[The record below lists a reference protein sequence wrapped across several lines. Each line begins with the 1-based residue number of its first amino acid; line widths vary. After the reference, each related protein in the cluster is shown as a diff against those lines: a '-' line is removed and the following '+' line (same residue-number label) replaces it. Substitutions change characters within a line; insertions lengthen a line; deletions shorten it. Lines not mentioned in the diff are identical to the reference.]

1 MAGRGWFGRAP
12 ARPLAK
18 TFRSRLFIAPVE
30 SDVLPRLAAKNTADA
45 THARSPIRRADQRR
59 HQRAHLPHEFR
70 DQRSRLIAA
79 LRGRDIE
86 VIPAATTGVAVL
98 ESQPTRHS
106 GPDDT
111 PTPEASPPRTE
122 FGDLLSLIRDDE
134 HRRHPPR
141 PRWPLHSDSE
151 SRHEESF
158 LRTGGSEPRYPGR
171 ASESGD
177 NEPRTYLSLIG
188 QQAPGVRPTLL
199 QRIRSVS
206 HATSSC

>member
-1 MAGRGWFGRAP
+1 MP
-12 ARPLAK
+12 
-18 TFRSRLFIAPVE
+18 
-30 SDVLPRLAAKNTADA
+30 PRLAAKNTADA
-45 THARSPIRRADQRR
+45 THARSPIRRAEQRR
-59 HQRAHLPHEFR
+59 QQRANQAHDLR

-79 LRGRDIE
+79 LRGRDFE
-86 VIPAATTGVAVL
+86 VIPASTVL

-106 GPDDT
+106 GPDET
-111 PTPEASPPRTE
+111 STPEASPPRTE
-122 FGDLLSLIRDDE
+122 FEDLLSLIRDDE

-171 ASESGD
+171 AGESGD
-177 NEPRTYLSLIG
+177 GETRSYTSLIG
-188 QQAPGVRPTLL
+188 QQAPSVRPTLL